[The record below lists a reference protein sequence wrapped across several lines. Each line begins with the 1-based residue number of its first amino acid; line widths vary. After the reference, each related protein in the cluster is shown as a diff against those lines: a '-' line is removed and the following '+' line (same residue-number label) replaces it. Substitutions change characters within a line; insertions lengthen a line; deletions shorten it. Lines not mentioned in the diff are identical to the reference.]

1 MLKDE
6 NEKKYSR
13 KKNKK
18 QLELTSQTFYLSN
31 ETMITLKKANQNK
44 TMKLNSQPT

>member
-1 MLKDE
+1 MKM
-6 NEKKYSR
+6 KKNIQE

>member
-1 MLKDE
+1 MKMKK
-6 NEKKYSR
+6 NIQEKN
-13 KKNKK
+13 NKK
-18 QLELTSQTFYLSN
+18 QHELTSQTFYLSN